1 MHRFIYLLLGC
12 LLLVGA
18 LFVVRMARI
27 DVTGLRPAAGN
38 GRAVG
43 TYRSRMEATNEL
55 LKIDRVSEEVLEGL

>member
-18 LFVVRMARI
+18 LFVVRMTRI
-27 DVTGLRPAAGN
+27 DVTGLRPAAGD
-38 GRAVG
+38 GRAAG
-43 TYRSRMEATNEL
+43 IYRSRMEATNEL

>member
-27 DVTGLRPAAGN
+27 DVTGLRPVAGD
-38 GRAVG
+38 GRAVE

-55 LKIDRVSEEVLEGL
+55 LEIDRVSEEVLEGL